1 MRTALKEKYFKQLW
15 KGISSTLIGMSVTIG
30 HLFKPSVTL
39 QYPHERW
46 PMPEGARLRIQMDF
60 DECTGCGA
68 CVRACPV
75 EAIIIEV
82 LKAQAGVDLGE
93 TSDGTKKRLHVMKF
107 DVDNAKC
114 IYCGLCIPPCPTGAI
129 HFDPDYE
136 AMKLT
141 REDLIYHFSIMT
153 SDEVETLK
161 EADREAKAKAAAVKA
176 QAAAEKAKAAE
187 SEPKKP
193 NQSDSSS

>member
-1 MRTALKEKYFKQLW
+1 MRTALKENYFTQIW
-15 KGISSTLIGMSVTIG
+15 KGVSSTLIGMSVTFR
-30 HLFKPSVTL
+30 HLFKPAVTL

-46 PMPEGARLRIQMDF
+46 PMPERARLRIQMDF

-68 CVRACPV
+68 CARACPV
-75 EAIIIEV
+75 EAITIET
-82 LKAQAGVDLGE
+82 LKAQADVDLGE
-93 TSDGTKKRLHVMKF
+93 TSDGTKKRLHVLKF

-129 HFDPDYE
+129 HFVPDYE

-141 REDLIYHFSIMT
+141 RKDLIYHFSIIKA
-153 SDEVETLK
+153 DEVEALL
-161 EADREAKAKAAAVKA
+161 EADREAKAKAAAAKA
-176 QAAAEKAKAAE
+176 QAAAEKVKAPE